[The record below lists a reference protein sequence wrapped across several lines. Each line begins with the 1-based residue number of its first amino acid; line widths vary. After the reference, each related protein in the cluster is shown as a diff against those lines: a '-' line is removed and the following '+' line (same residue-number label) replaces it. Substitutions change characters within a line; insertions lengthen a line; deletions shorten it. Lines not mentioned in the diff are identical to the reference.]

1 MSALDRVIV
10 RARRRAFARAC
21 AGRGAGALSVGLGC
35 GVVLVVLERAGVLG
49 FSLGLVG
56 VAGALGVLGLAVVAA
71 GVVVAVWSWLDRP
84 SPAEVASEVDAGLGL
99 DDALASAHLLA
110 RAPGGGPFEVAAIE
124 AGEQVAARVAPADLR
139 RAMPIVWTRRWVA
152 PALVLTAGVA
162 VAIVLPQGWWSRGV
176 QAMAGGKVAKGGEV
190 EGAKQEVQLAR
201 QILQAVQTPGE
212 GAGVFAPNPLAPPTA
227 QATPEAKA
235 LEALQQQLENGSAT
249 PAEARQQVAQ
259 AVEQAAER
267 LEDRAKEAEA
277 ASAALRDR
285 LAEMQRLEKGNQRA
299 SELARALRRG
309 DLDGAGNAAEELGKA
324 FESMP
329 MAERERLAE
338 ELRKLA
344 EDLKKTQEDRS
355 AKAGENSGTPADG
368 AALAASTSGEPE
380 GEGSG
385 ENKPVAPDGA
395 QSPQPAESKPATPPA
410 PPAALQPG
418 EKSPAG
424 EESKPEGAGKNEGE
438 QKAEREIDALRERLK
453 EAAKELQGPKPPQ
466 PREQPG
472 EDRQAE
478 SKAPP
483 AAKGEPSADRKPE
496 STPGGEGKADIERGE
511 TRGEEPS
518 EKPGEKPGEQQSD
531 KPAGTQGEKPSGP
544 SAEKSQGQQ
553 SDKAEG
559 KPEASPNGEPG
570 SSPGEKGDRRREGAK
585 EQPGTGPESRPGD
598 RGASDPSKPE
608 PSKSEPSKS
617 EPSMSEPGKSE
628 PGSSKGSP
636 PGQQQ
641 EQQSQQ
647 PGESAAPGQGEA
659 GQPKPGQDGAKQPG
673 QQPTG
678 TKPGQ
683 QPGQTP
689 GESGT
694 PGVERL
700 REQIDALRR
709 SRDGAKQDRQDA
721 QRLREQAQRMW
732 EDATPGQRQELEQ
745 LAREMARNSGREKK
759 TDQRAA
765 SPQAG
770 EGKPDQ
776 PGANNGQGSG
786 PSTTGLEPMARS
798 GGPDGGTPERGGAGS
813 DKPSRDGQV
822 GATEPASPTAPTASA
837 SPGDAGRTIAEW
849 LSNNKSK
856 PASPG
861 GPPAAV
867 SDALRQAG
875 QSAEQA
881 IEQRVTPPRLNGII
895 RKYFDRLPGQ
905 LGVPAAPAN
914 APAAPAQTNSPGDA
928 PPP

>member
-1 MSALDRVIV
+1 
-10 RARRRAFARAC
+10 
-21 AGRGAGALSVGLGC
+21 
-35 GVVLVVLERAGVLG
+35 VVLVVLERAGVLG

-56 VAGALGVLGLAVVAA
+56 VAGALGVLGLAVVVA

-212 GAGVFAPNPLAPPTA
+212 DAGVFAPNPLAPPTA
-227 QATPEAKA
+227 QTTPEAKA

-249 PAEARQQVAQ
+249 PSEARQQVAQ

-380 GEGSG
+380 AEGSG
-385 ENKPVAPDGA
+385 QNKPVAPDGA
-395 QSPQPAESKPATPPA
+395 QSPQPAEGKPATPPA
-410 PPAALQPG
+410 PPAGMQPG

-424 EESKPEGAGKNEGE
+424 EESKPEGAGKNKGE
-438 QKAEREIDALRERLK
+438 QKAEREIDALRERLN
-453 EAAKELQGPKPPQ
+453 EVAKELQGPKPPQ
-466 PREQPG
+466 PSEPQETPAERKGEEPGKRDPQGPGVTGEKKPSEQPG
-472 EDRQAE
+472 VDRK
-478 SKAPP
+478 SDSNPAP
-483 AAKGEPSADRKPE
+483 KSEPSQGNKPE
-496 STPGGEGKADIERGE
+496 SKPGGEGKAEG
-511 TRGEEPS
+511 
-518 EKPGEKPGEQQSD
+518 KPGEKPGEKPSEQPGEKQGEQQSD
-531 KPAGTQGEKPSGP
+531 NPAGTQGEKPSGP

-553 SDKAEG
+553 SDKGGG
-559 KPEASPNGEPG
+559 KPQSSPGGEPG
-570 SSPGEKGDRRREGAK
+570 SSPGEKGDRSREGVK
-585 EQPGTGPESRPGD
+585 EQPGTGPESRPSD

-608 PSKSEPSKS
+608 PSKSEPSL
-617 EPSMSEPGKSE
+617 PEPGKSE

-689 GESGT
+689 GEWGT

-770 EGKPDQ
+770 EGKPDR

-856 PASPG
+856 PASPA

-905 LGVPAAPAN
+905 LGVPAAPAI